1 MTTDSDS
8 EKALERIRLMLPRTE
23 ANGASPAEVEA
34 AAKHI
39 GRLLMKHPQLLART
53 SARPEPDR
61 WDNYRPPHGKKP
73 TGDVITFPHTGVR
86 GESAKAI
93 LVVIRGQNFWLPK
106 SQLTF
111 WDQRTVTMSAWLAR
125 ANGLD

>member
-39 GRLLMKHPQLLART
+39 GRLVMKHPQLLAGHVGDQQKT
-53 SARPEPDR
+53 R
-61 WDNYRPPHGKKP
+61 WPPPPNGRKP